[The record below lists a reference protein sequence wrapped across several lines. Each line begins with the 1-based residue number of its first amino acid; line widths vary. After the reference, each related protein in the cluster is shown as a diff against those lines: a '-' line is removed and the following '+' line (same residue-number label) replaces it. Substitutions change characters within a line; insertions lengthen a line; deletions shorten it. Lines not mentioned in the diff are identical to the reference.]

1 MDMHRWMLLV
11 AAAAALLLSGC
22 AAIPQ
27 QNAVKEVRICGAEE
41 CDTTGHKYSAGQ
53 LVSGFQQLLKA
64 NEGEKVTI
72 CSSDPKTHAC
82 ESVGICQFVLGG
94 ILPGNGCSE
103 SMVFSEIAKGKQ
115 TDQIDLKADMPLTFI
130 WTPVACKATAAT
142 LSVRSPAEISLE
154 FEPRFCAWMV
164 VGTMSATFNFAVDSL
179 DFNRGEIGG
188 YWSHAVSGTG
198 NGRGSGY
205 AILQFPKAMPRGENW
220 LAGQPSLTP
229 AGAQLLRTGR

>member
-1 MDMHRWMLLV
+1 MNMHRWLLV
-11 AAAAALLLSGC
+11 VAVLLFSGC
-22 AAIPQ
+22 AALPQ
-27 QNAVKEVRICGAEE
+27 QSNVKEVRVCGAGDCEA
-41 CDTTGHKYSAGQ
+41 TGHKYSATQ
-53 LVSGFQQLLKA
+53 LLTGFQQLLKA

-72 CSSDPKTHAC
+72 CSSDPKTRTC

-94 ILPGNGCSE
+94 IIPGNGCSQ

-115 TDQIDLKADMPLTFI
+115 TDELSLKADMPLTFI
-130 WTPVACKATAAT
+130 WTPVACKDTAAT

-220 LAGQPSLTP
+220 LEAQPSLTS
-229 AGAQLLRTGR
+229 AGAQLSRNER